1 MGERS
6 GAPVP
11 LSGVAGLPEALG
23 FAGRRRL
30 GTRPRL
36 LPEAIRSIQRCAER
50 AAVAAGGTRARGRHS
65 MKESMLKPRRVL
77 MTTDTVGGVWQY
89 SLELARGLDR
99 CGIQTVLAAMG
110 RPASGAQRRA
120 AAEAG
125 DIALVES
132 DRKSTRL

>member
-50 AAVAAGGTRARGRHS
+50 AAVAAGGTRTRGRHS

-77 MTTDTVGGVWQY
+77 MTTDTVGGVWTY
-89 SLELARGLDR
+89 STELARGR
-99 CGIQTVLAAMG
+99 ERRGIQTLLAAIG
-110 RPASGAQRRA
+110 RPAGGGRR
-120 AAEAG
+120 G
-125 DIALVES
+125 
-132 DRKSTRL
+132 RSTERRGG

>member
-1 MGERS
+1 MIRRPPRS
-6 GAPVP
+6 
-11 LSGVAGLPEALG
+11 
-23 FAGRRRL
+23 
-30 GTRPRL
+30 TRTDTLFPYTTLFRSL

-99 CGIQTVLAAMG
+99 CGIQTVLAA
-110 RPASGAQRRA
+110 
-120 AAEAG
+120 
-125 DIALVES
+125 
-132 DRKSTRL
+132 DRKSTRLNSSH